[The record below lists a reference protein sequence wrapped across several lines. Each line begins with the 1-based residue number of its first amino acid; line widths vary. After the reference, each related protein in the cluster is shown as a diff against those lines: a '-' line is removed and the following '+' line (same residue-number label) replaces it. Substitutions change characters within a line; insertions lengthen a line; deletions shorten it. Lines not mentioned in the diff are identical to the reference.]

1 MNKILI
7 VDDEEMIVEVLKE
20 YAIFEGFLVDTAYDG
35 EEAVKKAKENHYDCI
50 VIDIMMPKMNGYEA
64 VKKIKK
70 FDDTPILMVS
80 ARSEEYDKL
89 LGFELGID
97 DYIVK
102 PFSPKEV
109 MARIKAVVK
118 RYSPLGDT
126 ILEGRITVKKG
137 AREVIVNNEVVSL
150 TNKEYDI
157 LLFFIENKGVALSRK
172 DILNRVWGEDYF
184 GDGRTVDTHVKML
197 RSHLGEAGDYIKT
210 VHGIGYRFE
219 R

>member
-1 MNKILI
+1 MNKLLI

-20 YAIFEGFLVDTAYDG
+20 YAIFDGFLVDTAYDG
-35 EEAVKKAKENHYDCI
+35 EEAIKKAKENHYDCI
-50 VIDIMMPKMNGYEA
+50 LIDIMMPKVNGFEA

-70 FDDTPILMVS
+70 FDDTPILMIS

-109 MARIKAVVK
+109 MARVKAVIK
-118 RYSPLGDT
+118 RYSPIGDT
-126 ILEGRITVKKG
+126 IVEGRITLKKD
-137 AREVIVNNEVVSL
+137 AREVIVNNEIVPL

-157 LLFFIENKGVALSRK
+157 LLYFLENKGVALSRK
-172 DILNRVWGEDYF
+172 DILTRIWGEDYF

-197 RSHLGEAGDYIKT
+197 RSHLGTAGDYIKT
-210 VHGIGYRFE
+210 VHGIGYKFE